1 MIGIEETAYQLRY
14 RDPNGVYRLR
24 QRRSGAGPVAGS
36 TN

>member
-24 QRRSGAGPVAGS
+24 QRRSGAGPVAG
-36 TN
+36 